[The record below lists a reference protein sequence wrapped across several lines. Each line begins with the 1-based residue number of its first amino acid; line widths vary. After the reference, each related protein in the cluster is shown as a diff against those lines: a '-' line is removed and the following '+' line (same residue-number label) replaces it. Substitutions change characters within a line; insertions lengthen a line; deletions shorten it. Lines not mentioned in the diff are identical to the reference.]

1 VSNWQIIYKT
11 NNPNDVEIVK
21 AVLEDNGIH
30 VVCVNKMDSVNL
42 ELANAAFIELHVK
55 PDDLV
60 KARHI
65 ITKHAL

>member
-1 VSNWQIIYKT
+1 MSNWQIIYKT

>member
-1 VSNWQIIYKT
+1 MSNWEVIYKT

-21 AVLEDNGIH
+21 SVLADSEID
-30 VVCVNKMDSVNL
+30 VVFVNKIDSINPHL
-42 ELANAAFIELHVK
+42 NNAGFIELHVK

-65 ITKHAL
+65 ISKNEL